1 VDFWDI
7 TRRLVQRWYFA
18 LPLLILTGAVSL
30 YLVQT
35 IKPDYQLTSHLI
47 LTPAPSGD
55 GSDQSKTILAT
66 NPWNTLGSTALAES
80 SELAVVNDSVAKTL
94 EARGLSSSYTV
105 TLDQWSPIVIVETV
119 GSTQAQAQAT
129 ADALVTML
137 QKSVRDLQKNQGA
150 ADQSL
155 MTLNRLPGDKL
166 ERTQAKLKRVLI
178 AVVAAGVL
186 LSCGIT
192 LAIDAVIRRGQRRRP
207 LGDDPLGDSPAA
219 DRVQTLQPVSA
230 PPVTDQIRLPGA
242 PTAPEPRPL
251 RLIGPV
257 SPGPAVDDN
266 STIVLPLSLGQSY
279 HEKR

>member
-7 TRRLVQRWYFA
+7 TRRLVQRWYFT
-18 LPLLILTGAVSL
+18 LPLLILTGAISL

-35 IKPDYQLTSHLI
+35 VKPDYQLTSHLI

-55 GSDQSKTILAT
+55 GSDQSKAILAT

-105 TLDQWSPIVIVETV
+105 TLDQFSPIVIVETV

-129 ADALVTML
+129 ANALVTML
-137 QKSVRDLQKNQGA
+137 QTSVRDLQKNQGA

-155 MTLNRLPGDKL
+155 MTLNRIPGDKL
-166 ERTQAKLKRVLI
+166 EKTQAKLKRVLI
-178 AVVAAGVL
+178 AVILAGVL

-192 LAIDAVIRRGQRRRP
+192 LAIDAVIRRRQRQRT
-207 LGDDPLGDSPAA
+207 LGDDPFGDLPAA
-219 DRVQTLQPVSA
+219 DPVRTLRPVSA
-230 PPVTDQIRLPGA
+230 PPVTVQIQLPGA
-242 PTAPEPRPL
+242 LTAPEPRPL

-257 SPGPAVDDN
+257 SPGPAMDDN
-266 STIVLPLSLGQSY
+266 ATIALPLSLGQSY